1 MIEINKEANERMS
14 KSIQNLKTG
23 LGKLRTGRAHPSL
36 LDTINVSYYG
46 TDTPLS
52 QIASITV
59 EGPQTL
65 TITPWEKQISADI
78 DKAIRQS
85 DLGLNP
91 VVAGGV
97 IRVPLPALTEERRKQ
112 LVKVV
117 KDEGEQGKVA
127 IRNIRRDANA
137 AIKELLKNKEIS
149 EDEARSAETDMQ
161 KLTDKYI
168 KEVDELLKTKEQELM
183 EV

>member
-1 MIEINKEANERMS
+1 MIEIKKEANERML
-14 KSIQNLKTG
+14 KSIQSLKTE

-36 LDTINVSYYG
+36 LDSIKVSYYG

-52 QIASITV
+52 QIASVNV

-65 TITPWEKQISADI
+65 SITPWEKQIAPDI

-91 VVAGGV
+91 VVTGGV

-117 KDEGEQGKVA
+117 RDEGEQAKVA
-127 IRNIRRDANA
+127 IRNIRRDANTC
-137 AIKELLKNKEIS
+137 IKDLLKDKGIS
-149 EDEARSAETDMQ
+149 EDEAHSGEADMQ
-161 KLTDKYI
+161 KLTDKFI
-168 KEVDELLKTKEQELM
+168 KEVDDILKAKEQELM